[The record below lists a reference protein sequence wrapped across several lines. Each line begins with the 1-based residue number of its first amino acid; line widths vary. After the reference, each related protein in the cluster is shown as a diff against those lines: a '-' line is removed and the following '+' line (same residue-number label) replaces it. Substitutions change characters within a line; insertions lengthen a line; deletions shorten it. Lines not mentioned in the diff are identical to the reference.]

1 MQRPLARIAL
11 STASSPATSQ
21 VSPALLFDSADDRA
35 DAGAFLTRVVRLD
48 ASALVRL
55 RRAGPSVELWSW
67 LPLDVLVTRRV
78 AAGLDVADQSV
89 AAVDLLASLDG
100 EPAVATLPESRDAQ
114 WKGALPGTHGWQRVE
129 AVPSAD
135 LQALVRAGA
144 DAFRAAALSADPG
157 RVGEALLDHE
167 SLTVSNDDTTV
178 AVPLRVLQ
186 ALARMGFLRAD
197 GQVVVAASRAW
208 LRCDAAYGSAYRRR
222 AGGLSLSPA

>member
-1 MQRPLARIAL
+1 MSARG
-11 STASSPATSQ
+11 
-21 VSPALLFDSADDRA
+21 LLFGSADDRA

-48 ASALVRL
+48 SAALVRL

-78 AAGLDVADQSV
+78 AGRLDPADQTVV
-89 AAVDLLASLDG
+89 AAELLERLDS
-100 EPAVATLPESRDAQ
+100 EPATVTLPDSRDAG
-114 WKGALPGTHGWQRVE
+114 WRGALPGSGGWQRLE
-129 AVPSAD
+129 SVPSVD
-135 LQALVRAGA
+135 LLALVRAGA
-144 DAFRAAALSADPG
+144 DAFRAAAQMADPG

-167 SLTVSNDDTTV
+167 SLTVSDDGTTV

-186 ALARMGFLRAD
+186 GLARMGFLRPD
-197 GQVVVAASRAW
+197 GEVVVAANAAW